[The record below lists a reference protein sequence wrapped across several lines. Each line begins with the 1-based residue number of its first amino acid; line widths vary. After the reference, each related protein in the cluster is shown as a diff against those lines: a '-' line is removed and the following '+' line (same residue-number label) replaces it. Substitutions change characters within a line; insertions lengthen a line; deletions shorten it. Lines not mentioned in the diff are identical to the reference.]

1 MSFNKN
7 PGLWIVILLVVT
19 AYNLYGIFG
28 PQSETPPQSII
39 ILNWVLVAC
48 GIAGIIGAVMLLLQ
62 QQKKREGA

>member
-19 AYNLYGIFG
+19 VYNLYEIFG
-28 PQSETPPQSII
+28 PQSETPPQSIV
-39 ILNWVLVAC
+39 ILNWVLVVC
-48 GIAGIIGAVMLLLQ
+48 GVAGIIGAVMQLVQ

>member
-19 AYNLYGIFG
+19 AYNLYDIFG
-28 PQSETPPQSII
+28 PQSETPPQSIV
-39 ILNWVLVAC
+39 ILNWVLVVC
-48 GIAGIIGAVMLLLQ
+48 GVVGIIGAVIQLLQ

>member
-19 AYNLYGIFG
+19 VYNLYDIFG
-28 PQSETPPQSII
+28 PQTETPPQSIV
-39 ILNWVLVAC
+39 ILNWVLVVC
-48 GIAGIIGAVMLLLQ
+48 GVAGIIGAVMQLM